1 MGLRKAT
8 LSQRIFLSMI
18 GLISLSLITVAAINI
33 QQIKEDTTNYNKERL
48 ARKDRSVAK
57 SIESL
62 VDYNQS
68 LKNAFEQ
75 ILKEVSYIHKLKLN
89 IYDLNGN
96 FILSSDSTLS
106 LDTTIIKPI
115 SRSTITQC
123 FESNKKKIEYEK
135 GVYFGTYRVL
145 YKPTETYTLTSSEP
159 IITNIPYCV
168 LNVIYDKS
176 TQNDI
181 RNEIKRKAKT
191 LIKVYVL
198 LLLFAIIFA
207 YFLLQQITAPLR
219 SIAGLLSSG
228 EVNSTPKPL
237 IWPVK
242 DEIGQLVESYNELI
256 SELNDRTK
264 QLIKSEKEG
273 AWKKMAKQIAH
284 EIKNPLTPMRL
295 SVQYLQKSFNDGEGA
310 GLYSDEWKEKLD
322 EFSITMIQQID
333 TLNRIA
339 NAFSDFASLNNQSL
353 ESISILDEVKRV
365 VHVFKNNNV
374 KLVNRLKL
382 KQTEPV
388 HVDKSH
394 LTRVLNNLIQN
405 SLQAERD
412 DEPIS
417 VIVEINKQHKCYNI
431 SIKDNG
437 KGIPQEIQ
445 DKIFEPN
452 FTTKNSGTG
461 LGLSMVKK
469 IIDDLGGRITYSTN
483 NKGTVFEFT
492 IPINKH

>member
-1 MGLRKAT
+1 
-8 LSQRIFLSMI
+8 
-18 GLISLSLITVAAINI
+18 
-33 QQIKEDTTNYNKERL
+33 
-48 ARKDRSVAK
+48 
-57 SIESL
+57 
-62 VDYNQS
+62 
-68 LKNAFEQ
+68 
-75 ILKEVSYIHKLKLN
+75 
-89 IYDLNGN
+89 
-96 FILSSDSTLS
+96 
-106 LDTTIIKPI
+106 
-115 SRSTITQC
+115 
-123 FESNKKKIEYEK
+123 
-135 GVYFGTYRVL
+135 
-145 YKPTETYTLTSSEP
+145 
-159 IITNIPYCV
+159 
-168 LNVIYDKS
+168 
-176 TQNDI
+176 
-181 RNEIKRKAKT
+181 
-191 LIKVYVL
+191 
-198 LLLFAIIFA
+198 
-207 YFLLQQITAPLR
+207 
-219 SIAGLLSSG
+219 
-228 EVNSTPKPL
+228 
-237 IWPVK
+237 
-242 DEIGQLVESYNELI
+242 
-256 SELNDRTK
+256 
-264 QLIKSEKEG
+264 
-273 AWKKMAKQIAH
+273 
-284 EIKNPLTPMRL
+284 MRL
-295 SVQYLQKSFNDGEGA
+295 SVQYLQKSFNDGEAA

-374 KLVNRLKL
+374 KLVNRLKF

-417 VIVEINKQHKCYNI
+417 VIVEINQQHKCYNI